1 MAPIKTGVRPQRD
14 EGYDMVS
21 VDAAVQRTNMVDSQ
35 IRPSDVTDRRI
46 IRAMLEIPRE
56 QFVPTAM
63 KPLAYID
70 DEVPVTM
77 PPNGAN
83 RATRSLMAPR
93 DFARLVQ
100 LAEISESDVV
110 LDVGCATGYSAAV
123 LGRLAETVVALEV
136 DPELAETAGNL
147 LSETSYDNVA
157 VGSGELAS
165 GYPDEGPYDA
175 IVLEGQVE
183 EVPFGLLDQL
193 KDGGRLVAIYQ
204 KGPLSRA
211 VLWRRLGATFDERE
225 AFEAAASPLPGFA
238 KPAVFTL

>member
-1 MAPIKTGVRPQRD
+1 
-14 EGYDMVS
+14 MVS

-110 LDVGCATGYSAAV
+110 LDRE

-157 VGSGELAS
+157 VVSGELAS